1 MSDATIGA
9 APQAV
14 AGDITNVVVGALGQM
29 LSRDPASIS
38 TQLRLFEDLSF
49 DSTSVLEL
57 LIQLEAELDVEFDTD
72 TLEPADFETVGA
84 LVAYVA
90 GQVEE
95 NA

>member
-9 APQAV
+9 APQAA

-72 TLEPADFETVGA
+72 TLEPTDFETVGA

>member
-9 APQAV
+9 APQATTS
-14 AGDITNVVVGALGQM
+14 DITGVVVGALGQM
-29 LSRDPASIS
+29 LGRDSEGIS
-38 TQLRLFEDLSF
+38 PQLRLFEDLSF

-72 TLEPADFETVGA
+72 TLEPTDFETVGA
-84 LVAYVA
+84 LISYVA

>member
-9 APQAV
+9 APQA
-14 AGDITNVVVGALGQM
+14 ATSDITGVVVGALGQM
-29 LSRDPASIS
+29 LGRDPESIAP
-38 TQLRLFEDLSF
+38 QLRLFEDLSF

-72 TLEPADFETVGA
+72 TLEPTDFETVAA
-84 LVAYVA
+84 LVSYVA